1 MFLIVLILIIIGVG
15 FIKSYN
21 RLQALAQRVK
31 SSNSDIKNAIFR
43 KVELTNKL
51 MDIAKGYANHE
62 KLVFIKTSEDF
73 STAYKDSNESLAH
86 LKSLSVHFPELKA
99 NENYLDLS
107 QKITTNEDLIMKRR
121 DDYNTAAELYNAER
135 LKFPFVLFSS
145 SLGFREAPYLDLDSN
160 QKIDDFNIDDGEILK
175 DIFRNAANTTTDFTK
190 KGIEKIQKTAKS
202 MNKKEESAE
211 EEEKES

>member
-62 KLVFIKTSEDF
+62 KLVFIKT
-73 STAYKDSNESLAH
+73 KIGRAH
-86 LKSLSVHFPELKA
+86 V
-99 NENYLDLS
+99 
-107 QKITTNEDLIMKRR
+107 
-121 DDYNTAAELYNAER
+121 
-135 LKFPFVLFSS
+135 
-145 SLGFREAPYLDLDSN
+145 
-160 QKIDDFNIDDGEILK
+160 
-175 DIFRNAANTTTDFTK
+175 
-190 KGIEKIQKTAKS
+190 
-202 MNKKEESAE
+202 
-211 EEEKES
+211 

>member
-1 MFLIVLILIIIGVG
+1 MFLIVLILIIIGVN

-21 RLQALAQRVK
+21 RLRALAQKVK
-31 SSNSDIKNAIFR
+31 SGNSDIKNAIFR

-51 MDIAKGYANHE
+51 MEIAKGYANHE
-62 KLVFIKTSEDF
+62 KLIFIKTSEDF
-73 STAYKDSNESLAH
+73 SSAYKDSSESLAH

-107 QKITTNEDLIMKRR
+107 EKITTNEDLIMERR
-121 DDYNTAAELYNAER
+121 DAYNMAAQSYNAER

-145 SLGFREAPYLDLDSN
+145 SLGFREAPYLDLESN
-160 QKIDDFNIDDGEILK
+160 QKIDEFTTDDGEIIK

-190 KGIEKIQKTAKS
+190 KGIEKIQKTAQNI
-202 MNKKEESAE
+202 NKKEEVE
-211 EEEKES
+211 DEEKEE

>member
-1 MFLIVLILIIIGVG
+1 
-15 FIKSYN
+15 
-21 RLQALAQRVK
+21 
-31 SSNSDIKNAIFR
+31 
-43 KVELTNKL
+43 
-51 MDIAKGYANHE
+51 
-62 KLVFIKTSEDF
+62 
-73 STAYKDSNESLAH
+73 
-86 LKSLSVHFPELKA
+86 
-99 NENYLDLS
+99 
-107 QKITTNEDLIMKRR
+107 MKRR
-121 DDYNTAAELYNAER
+121 DYYNTAAELYNAER

-160 QKIDDFNIDDGEILK
+160 QKIDDFNTDDGEILK

>member
-73 STAYKDSNESLAH
+73 STAYKDSNKSLAH

-107 QKITTNEDLIMKRR
+107 QKITMNEDLIMKRR
-121 DDYNTAAELYNAER
+121 DAYNTAAELYNAER

-160 QKIDDFNIDDGEILK
+160 QKIDDFNTDDGEVLK

-190 KGIEKIQKTAKS
+190 KGIEKIQKTAKG
-202 MNKKEESAE
+202 MNKKEESVE
-211 EEEKES
+211 EEEKEN